1 MLAVESRCLF
11 EPASSGGSFWTQD
24 PGGFWDLLFGIYYGP
39 LALPTKAI
47 SKGLRLE
54 ASSSSSQDRAV
65 RDRAV
70 RVRRTSAVIYQCFI
84 EVGPGWGPR
93 VGKLVPV
100 GMSNARVLTATYC

>member
-54 ASSSSSQDRAV
+54 ATSSQDC
-65 RDRAV
+65 AV
-70 RVRRTSAVIYQCFI
+70 RVRCTSAVIHQCFI

-100 GMSNARVLTATYC
+100 GMSNARVLTATHC

>member
-1 MLAVESRCLF
+1 MESRCLF

-54 ASSSSSQDRAV
+54 SSSSQ
-65 RDRAV
+65 DRAV

-100 GMSNARVLTATYC
+100 GMSNA